1 MVEGPRPGL
10 TLPQGTPPANPC
22 NKVTMDLNNDVER
35 IALEMIKRFGGGAAR
50 IARELAEIA
59 DVLTDL
65 SSAEKW
71 SNIART
77 IERLQ
82 SKP

>member
-1 MVEGPRPGL
+1 
-10 TLPQGTPPANPC
+10 
-22 NKVTMDLNNDVER
+22 MDLNNDVER
-35 IALEMIKRFGGGAAR
+35 IALEMIKRFGDGAAP

-59 DVLTDL
+59 DVLADL
-65 SSAEKW
+65 CSAEKW
-71 SNIART
+71 SNIARS

>member
-1 MVEGPRPGL
+1 
-10 TLPQGTPPANPC
+10 
-22 NKVTMDLNNDVER
+22 MDLSNDIEW
-35 IALEMIKRFGGGAAR
+35 IALEMIKRFGDGAAR

-59 DVLTDL
+59 DVRTDL

-71 SNIART
+71 SNIARA

-82 SKP
+82 PKP

>member
-1 MVEGPRPGL
+1 V
-10 TLPQGTPPANPC
+10 A
-22 NKVTMDLNNDVER
+22 VDLNNDIER
-35 IALEMIKRFGGGAAR
+35 IALEMTKRFGDGAAR

-71 SNIART
+71 SNIARA